1 MGLFSRLSKRTPEEV
16 YRTVAQ
22 KIVAASLRYRL
33 DLPTTNS
40 KLSANAGA
48 EVAYFLLHVVDRET
62 FRLLGV
68 SRRDTVFDEIAKIV
82 ISAYAEATLT
92 PDAPDD
98 VLLDV
103 AVEMMSTM
111 NSRQS
116 IYAQCK
122 SLLGEQLPGHRGT
135 MLFALCFFI
144 HRALG
149 KTDRADVDVDDIL
162 TGERDVGDSD
172 MNDFPDIQEIFQTA
186 VRIGTLLNN
195 LRIPDDLKRLG

>member
-1 MGLFSRLSKRTPEEV
+1 MGLFTRFSKRAPEEV

-33 DLPTTNS
+33 DLPAPNN
-40 KLSANAGA
+40 KLSADAGA
-48 EVAYFLLHVVDRET
+48 EVAYFLLHVVDREA

-82 ISAYAEATLT
+82 ISDYARAVLT
-92 PDAPDD
+92 PNTPDD
-98 VLLDV
+98 ILLKV
-103 AVEMMSTM
+103 AVQMMDTM
-111 NSRQS
+111 NSRQL

-122 SLLGEQLPGHRGT
+122 SLLGEPLPGHRGT

-144 HRALG
+144 HRAFR
-149 KTDRADVDVDDIL
+149 KTDRADVDDIL

-172 MNDFPDIQEIFQTA
+172 LNDFPDIQVIFETA
-186 VRIGTLLNN
+186 VRIGTMLAN
-195 LRIPDDLKRLG
+195 LRIPDDLKRLK